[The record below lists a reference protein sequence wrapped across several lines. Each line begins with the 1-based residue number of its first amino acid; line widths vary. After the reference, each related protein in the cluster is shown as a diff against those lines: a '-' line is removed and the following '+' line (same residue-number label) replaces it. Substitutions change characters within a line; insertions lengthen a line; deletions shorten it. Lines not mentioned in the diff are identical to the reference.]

1 VWPQWQGA
9 GTESVRLLA
18 PEFPFDIARR
28 GYSVGTKVLQAVL
41 PEHDGPTAI
50 VPVEM
55 GDVGLEERDGIEA
68 KAVVL
73 QHLRS
78 ALAIIQEQRPARI
91 TTVGGECLVSM
102 APFSYLI
109 NKHGADLA
117 ILWIDSHPDM
127 GTGET
132 AYPGFHA
139 MVVSAL
145 TGHGDQELLQILPAT
160 TTADRVAL
168 VGMHDWTDP
177 TLPAIAVE
185 WGLSVFSPD
194 TLRSTSAPLLDWLS
208 DTGATK
214 VAIHFDVDTIDA
226 DEIQLGLGA
235 DLGGLST
242 AEARRV
248 VADIDGA
255 AEVVA
260 LSIAEFIPRQV
271 MHLEQIL
278 AGFPLLGRELEQTP
292 HYSRSLMAPGCR
304 IRERRF
310 LANLRARWRVPCGS
324 PVFGSSSASGC
335 DQGSA
340 GTRPGWRSACGTAAR
355 RRTVA
360 QRAAVTAGLAGL
372 GSRVVTTCR

>member
-1 VWPQWQGA
+1 
-9 GTESVRLLA
+9 
-18 PEFPFDIARR
+18 
-28 GYSVGTKVLQAVL
+28 
-41 PEHDGPTAI
+41 
-50 VPVEM
+50 
-55 GDVGLEERDGIEA
+55 
-68 KAVVL
+68 
-73 QHLRS
+73 
-78 ALAIIQEQRPARI
+78 
-91 TTVGGECLVSM
+91 M

-109 NKHGADLA
+109 NKHDDDLA

-145 TGHGDQELLQILPAT
+145 TGHGDQELLEILPAT

-177 TLPAIAVE
+177 TLPAIADE
-185 WGLSVFSPD
+185 WGLSVFSPEV
-194 TLRSTSAPLLDWLS
+194 LRSTSAPLLDWLG

-235 DLGGLST
+235 DLGGLTS

-260 LSIAEFIPRQV
+260 LTIAEFIPRQV
-271 MHLEQIL
+271 MQLQQIL
-278 AGFPLLGRELEQTP
+278 AGFPLLGP
-292 HYSRSLMAPGCR
+292 
-304 IRERRF
+304 
-310 LANLRARWRVPCGS
+310 RA
-324 PVFGSSSASGC
+324 
-335 DQGSA
+335 
-340 GTRPGWRSACGTAAR
+340 
-355 RRTVA
+355 
-360 QRAAVTAGLAGL
+360 
-372 GSRVVTTCR
+372 